1 MNRFPKGFFV
11 GIGIGLVVVLGAL
24 IVLGRDEKMRH
35 LARERLE
42 GLRNSLPESEQL
54 KRSGQQVAARV
65 SETTSQLKDI
75 AQQAA
80 AKVRETGSALGDL
93 AQQSASQVKQTGQDV
108 ASTIK
113 QTATPAEQSD
123 QTGTTS

>member
-1 MNRFPKGFFV
+1 MNRFPKGFLV
-11 GIGIGLVVVLGAL
+11 GVAIGLVVVLVGL
-24 IVLGRDEKMRH
+24 IVLARDEKMRR

-42 GLRNSLPESEQL
+42 GLRSSLPESEQL

-65 SETTSQLKDI
+65 SETASQLKDT

-93 AQQSASQVKQTGQDV
+93 VQQSASQVKQTGEDV

-113 QTATPAEQSD
+113 QTATTAEQSD

>member
-11 GIGIGLVVVLGAL
+11 GIAVGLVVVLGVLIAL
-24 IVLGRDEKMRH
+24 SRDENMRR

-42 GLRNSLPESEQL
+42 RLRSSLPESEQL

-65 SETTSQLKDI
+65 SETASQLKDT

-93 AQQSASQVKQTGQDV
+93 VQQSASQVKQTGEDV

-113 QTATPAEQSD
+113 QTATTAEQSD